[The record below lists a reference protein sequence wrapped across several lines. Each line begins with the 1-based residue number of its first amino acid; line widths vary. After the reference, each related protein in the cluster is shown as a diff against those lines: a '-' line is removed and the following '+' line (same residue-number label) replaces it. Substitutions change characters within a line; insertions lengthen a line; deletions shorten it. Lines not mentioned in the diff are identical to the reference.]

1 MRGLLCFLVL
11 GLAATHATA
20 ATLKPMAT
28 LQRPDVLLS
37 DLFDDAGPL
46 AARVLGPGPAPGGRI
61 TVAAPQLAA
70 IARQFGV
77 DWHPSSSTD
86 RAVLERPGRLLA
98 REALLEP
105 LRAALR
111 GAGAPADFELNLP
124 EFATPM
130 VPQEA
135 TVQAA
140 VDQLD
145 YDSASGRFTA
155 SLALTAAG
163 MNAQWLRLSGEVTE
177 LVELPVP
184 MRRLLPGSVVQAEDL
199 RMARVRATLVR
210 GEVARTPAQAVG
222 MALHRSA
229 VAGQP
234 LPLADLGLP
243 VAVAKGSRVDLA
255 LQIPGLSLEAVGL
268 ALEAGA
274 VGDHIHVLNP
284 TSHAVVEAEVVGPGR
299 ARVMPGSLPQP
310 VASQQAALP

>member
-46 AARVLGPGPAPGGRI
+46 AARVLGPAPAPGGRI

-111 GAGAPADFELNLP
+111 GAGAPVDFELNLP

-135 TVQAA
+135 T
-140 VDQLD
+140 
-145 YDSASGRFTA
+145 
-155 SLALTAAG
+155 
-163 MNAQWLRLSGEVTE
+163 
-177 LVELPVP
+177 
-184 MRRLLPGSVVQAEDL
+184 
-199 RMARVRATLVR
+199 ARSCPR
-210 GEVARTPAQAVG
+210 
-222 MALHRSA
+222 RSA
-229 VAGQP
+229 PAT
-234 LPLADLGLP
+234 
-243 VAVAKGSRVDLA
+243 R
-255 LQIPGLSLEAVGL
+255 
-268 ALEAGA
+268 
-274 VGDHIHVLNP
+274 
-284 TSHAVVEAEVVGPGR
+284 
-299 ARVMPGSLPQP
+299 
-310 VASQQAALP
+310 

>member
-46 AARVLGPGPAPGGRI
+46 AARVLGPAPAPGGRI

-111 GAGAPADFELNLP
+111 GAGAPVDFELNLP